1 MEKKK
6 VKIKVKKKRIK
17 VKNIIITL
25 LILLLLG
32 FTSYDIITMPIKNIN
47 IINNDIV
54 SDKEILESLNI
65 IDYPSFVKTIFS
77 IKKNKIYNPYIKNF
91 TVKKKLINKLYI
103 EIEEYKPIAIYKDK
117 VVLNNNSLADNI
129 YNLDYL
135 PYLINDID
143 SIYDS
148 FVKNFN
154 KIDNSILYRIS
165 QIEYKPND
173 IDEERFLLYM
183 IDGNYVYISLSK
195 IEKINKKQKKFQ
207 IYDRSKSGASFFKYK
222 DYMKKE
228 ERKAKTTDIH
238 EWTCY
243 TNSTS

>member
-32 FTSYDIITMPIKNIN
+32 FTSYDIITMPIKNIY
-47 IINNDIV
+47 IINNNIV

-65 IDYPSFVKTIFS
+65 IDYPSFIKTIFS
-77 IKKNKIYNPYIKNF
+77 IKKNKINNPYTKNF
-91 TVKKKLINKLYI
+91 TANKKLINKLYLP
-103 EIEEYKPIAIYKDK
+103 IEEYKPIAIYKDT

-135 PYLINDID
+135 PYVINDID

-148 FVKNFN
+148 FAKSFN
-154 KIDNSILYRIS
+154 KINNDILYRIS

-173 IDEERFLLYM
+173 IDNERFLLYM
-183 IDGNYVYISLSK
+183 IDENYVYVSLSK
-195 IEKINKKQKKFQ
+195 IEKINKYNSIVASMKEQKGI
-207 IYDRSKSGASFFKYK
+207 IYLDSG
-222 DYMKKE
+222 DYVEIKK
-228 ERKAKTTDIH
+228 
-238 EWTCY
+238 
-243 TNSTS
+243 

>member
-17 VKNIIITL
+17 VKNVIITL

-32 FTSYDIITMPIKNIN
+32 FTSYDIITMPIKNIY

-65 IDYPSFVKTIFS
+65 IDYPSFIKTIFS
-77 IKKNKIYNPYIKNF
+77 IKKNKINNPYIKNF

-148 FVKNFN
+148 FAKSFN
-154 KIDNSILYRIS
+154 KINNDILYRIS

-173 IDEERFLLYM
+173 IDNERFLLYM
-183 IDGNYVYISLSK
+183 IDENYVYVSLSK
-195 IEKINKKQKKFQ
+195 IEKINKYNSIVASMKEQKGI
-207 IYDRSKSGASFFKYK
+207 IYLDSG
-222 DYMKKE
+222 DYVEIKK
-228 ERKAKTTDIH
+228 
-238 EWTCY
+238 
-243 TNSTS
+243 

>member
-1 MEKKK
+1 MKFYQILTVSRTMEINFI
-6 VKIKVKKKRIK
+6 VPDPFIFSDLILALQN
-17 VKNIIITL
+17 VKNRMSSFEDN
-25 LILLLLG
+25 G
-32 FTSYDIITMPIKNIN
+32 E
-47 IINNDIV
+47 V
-54 SDKEILESLNI
+54 SLYRGEISSLE
-65 IDYPSFVKTIFS
+65 
-77 IKKNKIYNPYIKNF
+77 
-91 TVKKKLINKLYI
+91 
-103 EIEEYKPIAIYKDK
+103 EIANIYKDK

-135 PYLINDID
+135 PYVINDID

-195 IEKINKKQKKFQ
+195 IEKINKYNSIVASMKDQKGI
-207 IYDRSKSGASFFKYK
+207 IYLDSG
-222 DYMKKE
+222 DYVEIKK
-228 ERKAKTTDIH
+228 
-238 EWTCY
+238 
-243 TNSTS
+243 

>member
-32 FTSYDIITMPIKNIN
+32 FTSYDIITMPIKNIY

-65 IDYPSFVKTIFS
+65 IDYPSFIKTIFS
-77 IKKNKIYNPYIKNF
+77 IKKNKINNPYIKNF

-135 PYLINDID
+135 PYVINDID

-148 FVKNFN
+148 FAKSFN
-154 KIDNSILYRIS
+154 KINNDILYRIS

-173 IDEERFLLYM
+173 IDNERFLLYM
-183 IDGNYVYISLSK
+183 IDENYVYVSLSK
-195 IEKINKKQKKFQ
+195 IEKINKYNSIVASMKEQKGI
-207 IYDRSKSGASFFKYK
+207 IYLDSG
-222 DYMKKE
+222 DYVEIKK
-228 ERKAKTTDIH
+228 
-238 EWTCY
+238 
-243 TNSTS
+243 

>member
-32 FTSYDIITMPIKNIN
+32 FTSYDIITLPIKNIY
-47 IINNDIV
+47 IINNNIV

-65 IDYPSFVKTIFS
+65 IDYPSFIKTIFS
-77 IKKNKIYNPYIKNF
+77 IKKNKINNPYIKKF

-135 PYLINDID
+135 PYVINDID

-148 FVKNFN
+148 FAKSFN
-154 KIDNSILYRIS
+154 KINNDILYRIS

-195 IEKINKKQKKFQ
+195 IEKINKYNSIVASMKEQKGI
-207 IYDRSKSGASFFKYK
+207 IYLDSG
-222 DYMKKE
+222 DYVEIKK
-228 ERKAKTTDIH
+228 
-238 EWTCY
+238 
-243 TNSTS
+243 

>member
-32 FTSYDIITMPIKNIN
+32 FTSYDIITLPIKNIY
-47 IINNDIV
+47 IINNNIV

-65 IDYPSFVKTIFS
+65 IDYPSFIKTIFS
-77 IKKNKIYNPYIKNF
+77 IKKNKINNPYIKNF

-117 VVLNNNSLADNI
+117 VVLNNNSLAYNI

-135 PYLINDID
+135 PYVINDID

-148 FVKNFN
+148 FAKSFN
-154 KIDNSILYRIS
+154 KINNDILYRIS

-173 IDEERFLLYM
+173 IDNERFLLYM
-183 IDGNYVYISLSK
+183 IDENYVYVSLSK
-195 IEKINKKQKKFQ
+195 IEKINKYNSIVASMKEQKGI
-207 IYDRSKSGASFFKYK
+207 IYLDSG
-222 DYMKKE
+222 DYVEIKK
-228 ERKAKTTDIH
+228 
-238 EWTCY
+238 
-243 TNSTS
+243 

>member
-17 VKNIIITL
+17 VKNVIITL

-32 FTSYDIITMPIKNIN
+32 FTSYDIITMPIKNIY

-65 IDYPSFVKTIFS
+65 IDYPSFIKTIFS
-77 IKKNKIYNPYIKNF
+77 IKKNKINNPYIKNF

-135 PYLINDID
+135 PYVINDID

-195 IEKINKKQKKFQ
+195 IEKLSHVPYFLFKNLLLENKYNKIVNFFYVLILIIVNKF
-207 IYDRSKSGASFFKYK
+207 
-222 DYMKKE
+222 
-228 ERKAKTTDIH
+228 
-238 EWTCY
+238 
-243 TNSTS
+243 N

>member
-32 FTSYDIITMPIKNIN
+32 FTSYDIITLPIKNIY

-65 IDYPSFVKTIFS
+65 IDYPSFIKTIFS
-77 IKKNKIYNPYIKNF
+77 IKKNKINNPYIKNF

-135 PYLINDID
+135 PYVINDID

-148 FVKNFN
+148 FAKSFN
-154 KIDNSILYRIS
+154 KINNDILYRIS

-173 IDEERFLLYM
+173 IDNERFLLYM
-183 IDGNYVYISLSK
+183 IDENYVYVSLSK
-195 IEKINKKQKKFQ
+195 IEKINKYNSIVASMKEQKGI
-207 IYDRSKSGASFFKYK
+207 IYLDSG
-222 DYMKKE
+222 DYVEIKK
-228 ERKAKTTDIH
+228 
-238 EWTCY
+238 
-243 TNSTS
+243 

>member
-17 VKNIIITL
+17 VKNVIITL

-32 FTSYDIITMPIKNIN
+32 FTSYDIITMPIKNIY

-65 IDYPSFVKTIFS
+65 IDYPSFIKTIFS
-77 IKKNKIYNPYIKNF
+77 IKKNKINNPYIKNF

-135 PYLINDID
+135 PYVINDID

-148 FVKNFN
+148 FAKSFN
-154 KIDNSILYRIS
+154 KINNDILYRIS

-173 IDEERFLLYM
+173 IDNERFLLYM
-183 IDGNYVYISLSK
+183 IDENYVYVSLSK
-195 IEKINKKQKKFQ
+195 IEKINKYNSIVASMKEQKGI
-207 IYDRSKSGASFFKYK
+207 IYLDSG
-222 DYMKKE
+222 DYVEIKK
-228 ERKAKTTDIH
+228 
-238 EWTCY
+238 
-243 TNSTS
+243 

>member
-17 VKNIIITL
+17 VKNVIITL

-32 FTSYDIITMPIKNIN
+32 FTSYDIITMPIKNIY

-65 IDYPSFVKTIFS
+65 IDYPSFIKTIFS
-77 IKKNKIYNPYIKNF
+77 IKKNKINNPYIKKF

-135 PYLINDID
+135 PYVINDID

-148 FVKNFN
+148 FAKSFN
-154 KIDNSILYRIS
+154 KINNDILYRIS

-173 IDEERFLLYM
+173 IDNERFLLYM
-183 IDGNYVYISLSK
+183 IDENYVYVSLSK
-195 IEKINKKQKKFQ
+195 IEKINKYNSIVASMKEQKGI
-207 IYDRSKSGASFFKYK
+207 IYLDSG
-222 DYMKKE
+222 DYVEIKK
-228 ERKAKTTDIH
+228 
-238 EWTCY
+238 
-243 TNSTS
+243 

>member
-32 FTSYDIITMPIKNIN
+32 FTSYDIITLPIKNIY
-47 IINNDIV
+47 IINNNIV

-65 IDYPSFVKTIFS
+65 IDYPSFIKTIFS
-77 IKKNKIYNPYIKNF
+77 IKKNKINNPYIKNF

-135 PYLINDID
+135 PYVINDID

-154 KIDNSILYRIS
+154 KIDNSTLYRIS

-173 IDEERFLLYM
+173 IDNERFLLYM
-183 IDGNYVYISLSK
+183 IDENYVYVSLSK
-195 IEKINKKQKKFQ
+195 IEKINKYNSIVASMKEQKGI
-207 IYDRSKSGASFFKYK
+207 IYLDSG
-222 DYMKKE
+222 DYVEIKK
-228 ERKAKTTDIH
+228 
-238 EWTCY
+238 
-243 TNSTS
+243 

>member
-17 VKNIIITL
+17 VKNVIITL

-32 FTSYDIITMPIKNIN
+32 FTSYDIITMPIKNIY

-77 IKKNKIYNPYIKNF
+77 IKKNKINNPYIKNF

-135 PYLINDID
+135 PYVINDID

-148 FVKNFN
+148 FAKSFN
-154 KIDNSILYRIS
+154 KINNDILYRIS

-173 IDEERFLLYM
+173 IDNERFLLYM
-183 IDGNYVYISLSK
+183 IDENYVYVSLSK
-195 IEKINKKQKKFQ
+195 IEKINKYNSIVASMKDQKGI
-207 IYDRSKSGASFFKYK
+207 IYLDSG
-222 DYMKKE
+222 DYVEIKK
-228 ERKAKTTDIH
+228 
-238 EWTCY
+238 
-243 TNSTS
+243 

>member
-32 FTSYDIITMPIKNIN
+32 FTSYDIITLPIKNIY
-47 IINNDIV
+47 IINNNIV

-65 IDYPSFVKTIFS
+65 IDYPSFIKTIFS
-77 IKKNKIYNPYIKNF
+77 IKKNKINNPYIKNF

-195 IEKINKKQKKFQ
+195 IEKINKYNSIVASMKDQKGI
-207 IYDRSKSGASFFKYK
+207 IYLDSG
-222 DYMKKE
+222 DYVEIKK
-228 ERKAKTTDIH
+228 
-238 EWTCY
+238 
-243 TNSTS
+243 

>member
-17 VKNIIITL
+17 VKNVIITL

-32 FTSYDIITMPIKNIN
+32 FTSYDIITMPIKNIY

-65 IDYPSFVKTIFS
+65 IDYPSFIKTIFS
-77 IKKNKIYNPYIKNF
+77 IKKNKINNPYIKNF

-117 VVLNNNSLADNI
+117 VVLNNNSLAYNI

-135 PYLINDID
+135 PYVINDID

-148 FVKNFN
+148 FAKSFN
-154 KIDNSILYRIS
+154 KINNDILYRIS

-173 IDEERFLLYM
+173 IDNERFLLYM
-183 IDGNYVYISLSK
+183 IDENYVYVSLSK
-195 IEKINKKQKKFQ
+195 IEKINKYNSIVASMKEQKGI
-207 IYDRSKSGASFFKYK
+207 IYLDSG
-222 DYMKKE
+222 DYVEIKK
-228 ERKAKTTDIH
+228 
-238 EWTCY
+238 
-243 TNSTS
+243 

>member
-32 FTSYDIITMPIKNIN
+32 FTSYDIITLPIKNIY
-47 IINNDIV
+47 IINNNIV

-65 IDYPSFVKTIFS
+65 IDYPSFIKTIFS
-77 IKKNKIYNPYIKNF
+77 IKKNKINNPYIKNF

-135 PYLINDID
+135 PYVINDID

-148 FVKNFN
+148 FAKSFN
-154 KIDNSILYRIS
+154 KINNDILYRIS

-173 IDEERFLLYM
+173 IDNERFLLYM
-183 IDGNYVYISLSK
+183 IDENYVYVSLSK
-195 IEKINKKQKKFQ
+195 IEKINKYNSIVASMKEQKGI
-207 IYDRSKSGASFFKYK
+207 IYLDSG
-222 DYMKKE
+222 DYVEIKK
-228 ERKAKTTDIH
+228 
-238 EWTCY
+238 
-243 TNSTS
+243 

>member
-17 VKNIIITL
+17 VKNVIITL

-32 FTSYDIITMPIKNIN
+32 FTSYDIITMPIKNIY

-77 IKKNKIYNPYIKNF
+77 IKKNKINNPYIKKF

-195 IEKINKKQKKFQ
+195 IEKINKYNSIVASMKDQKGI
-207 IYDRSKSGASFFKYK
+207 IYLDSG
-222 DYMKKE
+222 DYVEIKK
-228 ERKAKTTDIH
+228 
-238 EWTCY
+238 
-243 TNSTS
+243 

>member
-32 FTSYDIITMPIKNIN
+32 FTSYDIITLPIKNIY
-47 IINNDIV
+47 IINNNIV

-65 IDYPSFVKTIFS
+65 IDYPSFIKTIFS
-77 IKKNKIYNPYIKNF
+77 IKKNKINNPYIKNF

-135 PYLINDID
+135 PYVINDID

-148 FVKNFN
+148 FAKSFN
-154 KIDNSILYRIS
+154 KINNDILYRIS

-173 IDEERFLLYM
+173 IDNERFLLYM
-183 IDGNYVYISLSK
+183 IDENYVYVSLSK
-195 IEKINKKQKKFQ
+195 IEKINKYNSIVKELEGKKGI
-207 IYDRSKSGASFFKYK
+207 IYLDSG
-222 DYMKKE
+222 DYVEIKG
-228 ERKAKTTDIH
+228 
-238 EWTCY
+238 
-243 TNSTS
+243 

>member
-32 FTSYDIITMPIKNIN
+32 FTSYDIITLPIKNIY
-47 IINNDIV
+47 IINNNIV

-65 IDYPSFVKTIFS
+65 IDYPSFIKTIFS
-77 IKKNKIYNPYIKNF
+77 IKKNKINNPYIKNF

-135 PYLINDID
+135 PYVINDID

-148 FVKNFN
+148 FAKSFN
-154 KIDNSILYRIS
+154 KINNDILYRIS

-173 IDEERFLLYM
+173 IDNERFLLYM
-183 IDGNYVYISLSK
+183 IDENYVYVSLSK
-195 IEKINKKQKKFQ
+195 IEKINKYNSIVASMKDQKGI
-207 IYDRSKSGASFFKYK
+207 IYLDSG
-222 DYMKKE
+222 DYVEIKK
-228 ERKAKTTDIH
+228 
-238 EWTCY
+238 
-243 TNSTS
+243 